1 MGLFD
6 RTYKPA
12 QLSYSPANE
21 QEAWIAIMHACIAVD
36 EEVADEELEELSET
50 LASKPLF
57 EGHEVREYYRT
68 VLFTHAR
75 IGSKLMIDTSVE
87 KIPAANKPYLFAA
100 SLELLIA
107 DGILAAKEE
116 ELIRY
121 LTSAL
126 ELEEAVAEKII
137 KNILDQGQGIAGP
150 EEAQAPSQGQ

>member
-6 RTYKPA
+6 RSYKSTA
-12 QLSYSPANE
+12 VAFSPRNE
-21 QEAWIAIMHACIAVD
+21 QEAWIAVMHACIAVD
-36 EEVADEELEELSET
+36 EEVAEAELEELSER
-50 LASKPLF
+50 LASMPLF
-57 EGHEVREYYRT
+57 EGHDVREYYRT